1 MDTNKKFLYV
11 NPAASNEDA
20 ARMFPVSQLLSMHMI
35 NTDSLQLTF
44 EDAGT
49 FDHTLVDITI
59 TDGQGKEM
67 MKEIAEQIN
76 FSKEAV
82 IILADNS
89 NDTSHLS
96 QVDFG
101 TAPAITEGAVGIFNV
116 GAALKAATT
125 ITATAGDF
133 IATSGTLDVKDGGA
147 VTQGTNRTTGVT
159 LNKLAGKVTVNA
171 ASLAAVTIA
180 AHTVTNSTVG
190 ANDVVIVSKVS
201 GDADTS
207 VYVDAVSA
215 GSFNVAVRNNHASDA
230 DTTALV
236 YNFVVIKGSNS

>member
-159 LNKLAGKVTVNA
+159 LNKLAGKVTGNA

-207 VYVDAVSA
+207 VYVDAVGA

>member
-82 IILADNS
+82 IVLADNS
-89 NDTSHLS
+89 DDTSHLS

-147 VTQGTNRTTGVT
+147 VTQGTDRTTGVT
-159 LNKLAGKVTVNA
+159 LNKLAGKVTGDDDT
-171 ASLAAVTIA
+171 LAAVTIA

-207 VYVDAVSA
+207 VYVDAVAA
-215 GSFNVAVRNNHASDA
+215 GSFNVAVRNNHASANDS
-230 DTTALV
+230 TALV
-236 YNFVVIKGSNS
+236 YNFVVIKGSNT